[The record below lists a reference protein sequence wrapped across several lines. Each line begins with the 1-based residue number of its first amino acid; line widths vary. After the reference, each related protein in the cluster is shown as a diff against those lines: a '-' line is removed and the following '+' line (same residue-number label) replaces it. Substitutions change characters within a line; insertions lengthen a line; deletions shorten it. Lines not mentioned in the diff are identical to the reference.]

1 MEQHL
6 GYVAQGETSQV
17 RLLGRAIYG
26 LKRSPRAWFVKL
38 SGLLTTYVFNP
49 FKSDPIVMRKTTSAG
64 YVVLA
69 IYVDDILLT
78 GND

>member
-17 RLLGRAIYG
+17 CLLGRAIYG
-26 LKRSPRAWFVKL
+26 LKQSPRAWFVKL